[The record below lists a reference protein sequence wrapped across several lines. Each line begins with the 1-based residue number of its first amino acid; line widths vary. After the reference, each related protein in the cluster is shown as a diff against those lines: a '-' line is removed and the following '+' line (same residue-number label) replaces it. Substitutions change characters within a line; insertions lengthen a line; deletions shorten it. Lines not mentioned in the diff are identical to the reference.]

1 MPTHKCGNDSHIQG
15 LMDTLAALKECG
27 WTLAQATPK
36 IITATAP
43 GGAAMVVSVTCQH
56 GELLPLPLGEL

>member
-1 MPTHKCGNDSHIQG
+1 
-15 LMDTLAALKECG
+15 MDTLAALKECG